1 MAKSEVSSGRAACRD
16 GTRIVQHLF
25 PRMQLDELLEELQA
39 RLEAV
44 LTARDGVHALLE
56 AVVSIGRDLEIET
69 VLRRIVEAAISLVDC
84 RYGALGVIGADG
96 KLAQFIP
103 VGLSEEEIA
112 RIAEWPHG
120 RGLLGLL
127 IDKPHALRLDEIQD
141 AEESYGFPEGHP
153 PMHGFLGVPIKI
165 RDEVF
170 GNLYLTEKNGGR
182 QFDEQDELIIT
193 ALATA
198 AGVAIENARLYEES
212 RRREEWLDASGEI
225 ARELLSGMPTADAM
239 RFLVSRTRHM
249 AGASV
254 AAVAVPDAAGVT
266 MMVSASDG
274 NDELTGLRVPVD
286 RSLVGK
292 VYTTGEPIIVN
303 MLQGIDES
311 APLVERLPGGPAVLI
326 PLGAEQVRGV
336 VVVAKDP
343 GSTPF
348 ASEVV
353 RMLQQFAYQAALVL
367 ELADARHRAEQFG
380 LVDDRARIARD
391 LHDVVIQ
398 RLFANAMTLISVVRL
413 VDQPDVARRVEQTVD
428 DLDVTIRQ
436 IRSTVFA
443 LQTAGTGAE
452 GDGLRSRITEISQ
465 NAVAQLGFTP
475 AVRFEG
481 LVDTDVPAGMA
492 EDVAAVVQE
501 SLANVVR
508 HAHANKVDVALSVTQ
523 SELRLVVADDGVGIG
538 DGTRR
543 SGLANLSE
551 RARRLGGKCD
561 VRSADGGG
569 TVIEWTASL

>member
-1 MAKSEVSSGRAACRD
+1 M
-16 GTRIVQHLF
+16 QHLF